1 MSFVRDVLNIDG
13 RTLDH
18 RCLASGNNRV
28 SDDCHLRWHY
38 LQAVLGNVKGTGE
51 VPWDMTEHD
60 GEAVADIIQMED
72 GPLRMETELFNR
84 LGPGAGTSSPET
96 ESH

>member
-1 MSFVRDVLNIDG
+1 MSFVKDILNIDG

-18 RCLASGNNRV
+18 RCLVPGNNRV
-28 SDDCHLRWHY
+28 SDACLRWHY
-38 LQAVLGNVKGTGE
+38 RQAVLGNVKGGGE
-51 VPWDMTEHD
+51 APWDMKDHD

-72 GPLRMETELFNR
+72 GPLRMELELFNR
-84 LGPGAGTSSPET
+84 LGAGTSSPEI